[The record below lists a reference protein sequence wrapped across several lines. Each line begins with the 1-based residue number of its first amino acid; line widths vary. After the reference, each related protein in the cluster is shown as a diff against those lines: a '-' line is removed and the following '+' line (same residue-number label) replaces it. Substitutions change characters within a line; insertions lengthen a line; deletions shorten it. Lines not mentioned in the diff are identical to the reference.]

1 MKKLLLH
8 FIKLPGKPLLAGFW
22 MFCVFFATS
31 PAQIFSGAGTWDR
44 SFGRGGIV
52 QTPVPTGLPYN
63 ISHIASDLIVQPD
76 GKIIAGGR
84 YIEHSQTYHLESFLL
99 VRYNPNGT
107 LDASFGEDGVSA
119 VLPGLTEYV
128 ASIALQPDGK
138 IVAAGKAATSDLAL
152 ARYNS
157 DGSLDQSFGSGGV
170 VIEDLAGFEEISFDI
185 AQKILVLPD
194 GRFIVIG
201 SKSFKPFPGL
211 PGDFYVGSVFVGFYN
226 PDGTPDSSHHP
237 GGKVFTAPDLRFY
250 SIRSAVIT
258 SDGGLMVT
266 VFGDGLKHPENPP
279 SMLMD
284 MRYEGLMIKYKPD
297 GSIDPAFGVNGVL
310 TEHGLHSYKILKALP
325 NGDLIAARTHKL
337 LLLNENGQLLSEI
350 VSGEDT
356 FIEGRAFW
364 PEDYVLQPDG
374 KILSLGKLPDGSYYH
389 QRGIVRYLSS
399 GKIDKSFGYN
409 GVSPA
414 LPQEIDDR
422 GELLRLQPDGKILYA
437 GPTLQSH
444 YRTILARLNG
454 DPPLNGKGP
463 GH

>member
-1 MKKLLLH
+1 MRKTPSIFAALLL
-8 FIKLPGKPLLAGFW
+8 LVVLGF
-22 MFCVFFATS
+22 TTIYG
-31 PAQIFSGAGTWDR
+31 QIFSVPGTWDR
-44 SFGRGGIV
+44 SFGRDGVV
-52 QTPVPTGLPYN
+52 QTPVPVGLPYN
-63 ISHIASDLIVQPD
+63 IQHLVNDLVVQPD
-76 GKIIAGGR
+76 GKIIAAGQ
-84 YIEHSQTYHLESFLL
+84 YSEYSQTHHLVSFML
-99 VRYNPNGT
+99 VRYNPNGS

-119 VLPGLTEYV
+119 VLPGVTESV
-128 ASIALQPDGK
+128 RSIALQPDGK
-138 IVAAGKAATSDLAL
+138 IVAAGIGGTSDLAL
-152 ARYNS
+152 ARYNP
-157 DGSLDQSFGSGGV
+157 DGSLDPSFGLGGV
-170 VIEDLAGFEEISFDI
+170 VIEDLTGFEEISFDS
-185 AQKILVLPD
+185 AQKVLVLPD
-194 GRFIVIG
+194 GRLLVIG

-211 PGDFYVGSVFVGFYN
+211 PGDFYKGSIFVGFYN

-237 GGKVFTAPDLRFY
+237 GGKVFSAPDLRFY

-266 VFGDGLKHPENPP
+266 VFGDGLKHPENPT
-279 SMLMD
+279 SMD

-297 GSIDPAFGVNGVL
+297 GSIDTEFGENGVL

-356 FIEGRAFW
+356 FIEGQAFW

-389 QRGIVRYLSS
+389 QRGIVRFLSS

-422 GELLRLQPDGKILYA
+422 GELLRLQPDGKIIY
-437 GPTLQSH
+437 GGSTLQSPQSPN
-444 YRTILARLNG
+444 RIILARLNG
-454 DPPLNGKGP
+454 DPPLNRKDLK
-463 GH
+463 H